1 MWQFILV
8 FLFFYFFLI
17 QQNYTVK
24 VRLSVFCIF
33 LFSLFLVMLATIRP
47 DTLRDYSNYSD
58 FFSQKGEDRFEIT
71 AYFLRS
77 ISPNFLVFLF
87 LYAFIS
93 ITIKLFA
100 IKENTTFHSLSII
113 TYISTSYVLHDFIQI
128 RVSCAI
134 AIFLYSIKYL
144 YNKKYFKYFLC
155 IIFAFLFHKS
165 ALIFIFFPILN
176 SRKFSTFFWGLC
188 VLLSYCFYFINFDI
202 LTILNLILP
211 QDNYIF
217 VTILSHMTERTN
229 VFNINQIIRIIIFIY
244 FLFNLKRFDSTKYIL
259 LKIYAISI
267 IVLPFFGNI
276 SVLAYRLS
284 EMLGTVIIFLLPEV
298 ISVSKNKKIG
308 YYIFIL
314 FVGMLFFLNNIYN
327 NFGF

>member
-1 MWQFILV
+1 MWQILLF
-8 FLFFYFFLI
+8 FLFCFFLI
-17 QQNYTVK
+17 VQQNYTFK
-24 VRLSVFCIF
+24 FKLSSSLVFFISIF
-33 LFSLFLVMLATIRP
+33 LVLITIYRP
-47 DTLRDYSNYSD
+47 STLRDYSNYHD
-58 FFSQKGEDRFEIT
+58 FFYHKGEERFEIT
-71 AYFLRS
+71 AHFFRI
-77 ISPNFLVFLF
+77 ISPNFIFFLF
-87 LYAFIS
+87 VYSFIA

-100 IKENTTFHSLSII
+100 IKENSSYHLLSII
-113 TYISTSYVLHDFIQI
+113 TYISTSFVLHDFIQI

-155 IIFAFLFHKS
+155 IVLAFLFHKS
-165 ALIFIFFPILN
+165 ALIFIVFPFFN
-176 SRKFSTFFWGLC
+176 TKKFRSDFWI
-188 VLLSYCFYFINFDI
+188 F
-202 LTILNLILP
+202 LILFSYVLYFVKFNILDLLALFVP
-211 QDNYIF
+211 QSSYVII
-217 VTILSHMTERTN
+217 TIKNHMDTYTN

-284 EMLGTVIIFLLPEV
+284 EMLGTVIIFLLPEM

-308 YYIFIL
+308 YFFFIL
-314 FVGMLFFLNNIYN
+314 LVGMLFFLNNIHN

>member
-1 MWQFILV
+1 MWQILLF
-8 FLFFYFFLI
+8 FLFCFFLI
-17 QQNYTVK
+17 VQQNYTLK
-24 VRLSVFCIF
+24 FNLSSSVIFFISIF
-33 LFSLFLVMLATIRP
+33 LVLITISRP
-47 DTLRDYSNYSD
+47 STLRDYSNYSD
-58 FFSQKGEDRFEIT
+58 FFYQKGEDRFEIT

-155 IIFAFLFHKS
+155 IVFAFLFHKS
-165 ALIFIFFPILN
+165 ALIFMVFPILN

-188 VLLSYCFYFINFDI
+188 VLSSYCFYFINFDI

-211 QDNYIF
+211 QENYIF
-217 VTILSHMTERTN
+217 VTILKHMTDRTN

-244 FLFNLKRFDSTKYIL
+244 FLLNLKRFDSTKYIL

-267 IVLPFFGNI
+267 IALPFFGNI
-276 SVLAYRLS
+276 PVLGYRLS
-284 EMLGTVIIFLLPEV
+284 EMLGTVIIFLLPE
-298 ISVSKNKKIG
+298 IITVSKNKKIG
-308 YYIFIL
+308 YFFFII